1 MGLWLENPASGRV
14 HGVISTDLS
23 DEMNRV
29 QKIVGA
35 QSDGTT
41 LDLGRARAWM
51 ENLGRVNSERNQWS
65 DVRSVDERMDLPT
78 GSVPVRVYNPA
89 TNDLTIVF
97 IHGGGWVFGSLDSH
111 DTIPRWLAAETGAR
125 VVSVGYSLAPE
136 HPFPRAIEECAGV
149 ISTLLAGAKASHRL
163 FVCGDSAGANIGAMA
178 ILRLTSSERAAV
190 TGFVSVYGVYS
201 PEMNLSSHKLYG
213 DGRFGLSEQQM
224 RWFWNLYAPHLA
236 ASERDQLTP
245 LGADLTGFPTTLC
258 IGTECDLLLDDTL
271 ALYSRLAGVQ
281 VDVSLSLW
289 PTLSHGCLV
298 FVGAVESVTQA
309 AGSITHFIDVHRGAS
324 EARPRPIL
332 TALKSEPL
340 YREPQ
345 AQRFEASGLRGPL
358 LDVGALFLTSRSR
371 LHGSVSHTIASDIV
385 AGRLSPGEL
394 LPTEDKGST
403 SFGVSRSAY
412 REAIR
417 TLAAKG
423 LVNAQP
429 KVGTRVTPRSDW
441 QLLDPDVLAWHF
453 EAGPSDGLVKSF
465 FELRTTVESNA
476 AALTAG
482 RRDDEDI
489 SKLADALA
497 RIARSSPYSG
507 GWLNA
512 VIAYH
517 KAILF
522 STKNEAFTAIW
533 PVINATVRWS
543 VKLQMMLPTLE
554 LVRDPVADYAAVFEK
569 ITSQNAKAAHQ
580 AMAELVDRSLVDT
593 LANFK
598 RVQQADAKQRDSAQ
612 AGIEDA

>member
-1 MGLWLENPASGRV
+1 VGLWLDSSSTGRV
-14 HGVISTDLS
+14 HGIISTDLS
-23 DEMNRV
+23 EEMDRV
-29 QKIVGA
+29 QKIVGS

-41 LDLGRARAWM
+41 LDLGRARTWM
-51 ENLGRVNSERNQWS
+51 ESLGEVNSARNQWP
-65 DVRSVDERMDLPT
+65 DVQLVDQRIDLPT
-78 GSVPVRVYNPA
+78 GAVPVRIYNPG
-89 TNDLTIVF
+89 TTDLTIVF

-136 HPFPRAIEECAGV
+136 HPFPRAIVECAGV
-149 ISTLLAGAKASHRL
+149 ISALITDGKGSHRL

-178 ILRLTSSERAAV
+178 ILRLTPNQRAAV
-190 TGFVSVYGVYS
+190 AGFISVYGVYS

-245 LGADLTGFPTTLC
+245 LGCDLTGFPTTLC

-271 ALYSRLAGVQ
+271 AFYSRLAGVQ
-281 VDVSLSLW
+281 VDVSLALW

-309 AGSITHFIDVHRGAS
+309 AGSIIHFIDVHRGGI
-324 EARPRPIL
+324 EERPKPIL

-340 YREPQ
+340 YRAPP
-345 AQRFEASGLRGPL
+345 AQRFEASEQRGPL

-453 EAGPSDGLVKSF
+453 EAGPSDGLIRSF
-465 FELRTTVESNA
+465 FELRTTIESNA

-482 RRDDEDI
+482 RRDDDDV

-517 KAILF
+517 KTILF
-522 STKNEAFTAIW
+522 STKNDAFAAIW

-569 ITSQNAKAAHQ
+569 ITSQDAKAAHQ
-580 AMAELVDRSLVDT
+580 AMADLVESSLVDT

-598 RVQQADAKQRDSAQ
+598 RVQQADTTLRDSAQ
-612 AGIEDA
+612 AGGGGE